1 MELIGIVL
9 SLIGLLFAF
18 ETPRRAFIKLFGFKR
33 PQAISSSSGHTA
45 GSFNS
50 SSHTSHSFNLQ
61 LIPENAVE
69 VETLIPDSIT
79 RDYDTNALQFHFG
92 RASTRDGQA
101 PKLLLRI
108 TDPDSDYRTSW
119 SAFLI
124 SPSGTIYRAPVIW
137 PGGGKIYR
145 ARFATNEPRTG
156 RWRGFIRRSSGE
168 SYKFEK
174 MLHPPDDT

>member
-9 SLIGLLFAF
+9 GLLGLLFAF
-18 ETPRRAFIKLFGFKR
+18 ETPRRVFIKVLGFKR
-33 PQAISSSSGHTA
+33 PQTVNSSGHTA
-45 GSFNS
+45 ESFNS
-50 SSHTSHSFNLQ
+50 SSSHAADSFNSQ
-61 LIPENAVE
+61 LISENAVE
-69 VETLIPDSIT
+69 VETLIPDPIT
-79 RDYDTNALQFHFG
+79 HDYDTSTLRFHFG
-92 RASTRDGQA
+92 RASTRNGQA

-124 SPSGTIYRAPVIW
+124 SPSGATYRAPVTR
-137 PGGGKIYR
+137 PGSGKIYR

-168 SYKFEK
+168 TYKFEK